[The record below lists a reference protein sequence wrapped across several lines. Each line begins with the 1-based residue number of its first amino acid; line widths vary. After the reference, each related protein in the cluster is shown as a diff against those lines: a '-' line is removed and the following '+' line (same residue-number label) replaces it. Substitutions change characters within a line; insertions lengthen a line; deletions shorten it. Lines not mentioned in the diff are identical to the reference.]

1 MNVLQM
7 KVMKMDHT
15 LMMILEIILM
25 IDIVIHQIVI
35 VNIQKVTIIHI
46 IVIIIT
52 KMLKALKVIHGYMT
66 NKVFQELQVILKE
79 KENLHPSRVLKH
91 PILPHMVIWDLVQE
105 LDSKTIKMMLEIV
118 GPTMLILKEEP
129 SKYLIHGLQMRL
141 KIMMRLEDH
150 QVGVKVLPKVQE
162 KILVHQLGD
171 IKEQTLKVNSIMI
184 IIKLK
189 MIGAELK

>member
-79 KENLHPSRVLKH
+79 KENLHLSRVLKH
-91 PILPHMVIWDLVQE
+91 QILPHMVIWDLVQE